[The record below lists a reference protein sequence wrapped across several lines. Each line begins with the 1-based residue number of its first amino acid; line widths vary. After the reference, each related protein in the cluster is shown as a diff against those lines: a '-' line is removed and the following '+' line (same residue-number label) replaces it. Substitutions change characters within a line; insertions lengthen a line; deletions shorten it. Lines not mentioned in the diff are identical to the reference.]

1 MLQKLTV
8 KNFALIE
15 NATID
20 LKNGFTVITGETG
33 SGKSILLGALHL
45 ILGERADHSV
55 IRDTSLK
62 TIVEAQFNLPKNKLK
77 DKFKRLD
84 LDYDQ
89 ETIIRREIKAS
100 GKSRAFINDT
110 PVQLSVLKQIAE
122 ELVYI
127 HSQHHTL
134 ELKDPDFQR
143 DILDIIGGLKN
154 EVAQYSQIFKN
165 WKKLKSD
172 LLELEGQKAKS
183 ELNEEFNAF
192 QLEELKTLQLEDKD
206 YQSIEH
212 DINRAEEF
220 EDIQH
225 GYQMIAEVINGEGG
239 IAERLG
245 QLKKSITVKDEA
257 LNSLLERINSVLI
270 ELNDIGA
277 VAENDLSGLDA
288 GNEEIDALVQLMD
301 AFNTALRKHGKQT
314 QEGLFELYQSLR
326 QEVDKSSSID
336 EEIELLRRE
345 IVSVEKELHAKA
357 SNLSK
362 KRKKAAGSIEKDII
376 QLLSELKLAN
386 ASLEFSFEESDPNE
400 SGKDSITLFF
410 QPNKGMA
417 KKRIDKSASGGEL
430 SRLMLVIQ
438 YLLSSEQ
445 ELPTLIFDEI
455 DTGVSGEVAT
465 KIGLHMSKMGENM
478 QLIAITHLPQV
489 ASKGRQHI
497 RVYKTEEKN
506 QTNTYLAEL
515 DKQQRIEEIAKLM
528 SGEKVNDA
536 ALQNALNLME
546 E

>member
-15 NATID
+15 NATINLED
-20 LKNGFTVITGETG
+20 GFTVITGETG
-33 SGKSILLGALHL
+33 SGKSILLGALRL

-55 IRDTSLK
+55 IRDEESK
-62 TIVEAQFNLPKNKLK
+62 TVVEAQFELPKGKLK
-77 DKFKRLD
+77 DRFESLD
-84 LDYDQ
+84 LDYDE
-89 ETIIRREIKAS
+89 ETIIRREIKSS

-134 ELKDPDFQR
+134 ELKDSDFQR
-143 DILDIIGGLKN
+143 NILDVVGGLKTDVQLFRK
-154 EVAQYSQIFKN
+154 EFRH
-165 WKKLKSD
+165 WKELKRKL
-172 LLELEGQKAKS
+172 E
-183 ELNEEFNAF
+183 ELNERKTKNELNQEFNAF
-192 QLEELKTLQLEDKD
+192 QLEELAGLELEEKD
-206 YQSIEH
+206 YESIEQ
-212 DINRAEEF
+212 DVNRAEEF
-220 EDIQH
+220 EDIQR

-239 IAERLG
+239 AAEKLG
-245 QLKKSITVKDEA
+245 ALKKTITVRDEA
-257 LNSLLERINSVLI
+257 LNELLDRINSVII

-277 VAENDLSGLDA
+277 VADDDLAELDN
-288 GNEEIDALVQLMD
+288 GNENIDRLIQSLD
-301 AFNTALRKHGKQT
+301 AFNTALRKHGKQS
-314 QEGLFELYQSLR
+314 QEDLLELYQELR
-326 QEVDKSSSID
+326 SEVQQSSSLD
-336 EEIELLRRE
+336 EDIANLEDQIK
-345 IVSVEKELHAKA
+345 SKEEVLNNKGGMI
-357 SNLSK
+357 SS
-362 KRKKAAGSIEKDII
+362 KRKKAAKNIEKDVV
-376 QLLSELKLAN
+376 QLLGELKLAN
-386 ASLEFSFEESDPNE
+386 ASLEFDIEETTLNE
-400 SGKDSITLFF
+400 FGKDNITLYF

-430 SRLMLVIQ
+430 SRLMLIIQ

-465 KIGLHMSKMGENM
+465 KIGAHMSRMGENM

-497 RVYKTEEKN
+497 RVHKTEENN
-506 QTNTYLAEL
+506 QTKTYLSQLNKE
-515 DKQQRIEEIAKLM
+515 QRVEEIAKLM